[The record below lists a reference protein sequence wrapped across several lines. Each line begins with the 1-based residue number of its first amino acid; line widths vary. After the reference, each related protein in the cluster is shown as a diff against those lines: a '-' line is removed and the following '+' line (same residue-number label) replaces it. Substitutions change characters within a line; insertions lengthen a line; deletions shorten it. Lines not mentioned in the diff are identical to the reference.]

1 MSGRLSVGQPS
12 RFHGVRPAHSS
23 ASSRSRTSRKMKP
36 PSCSLVSMNGP
47 SVTWRPS
54 PPTRMVVAACDP
66 SSPSQA
72 ISTPAAPA
80 ASPKAA
86 QPSNVAWISSGDE
99 LRSTFSSPYNV
110 SSTFMTAPPS
120 VRLSDHAEDER
131 GARDRQRLRANFDA
145 HRARQGAAEDLQ
157 VVAEAHRQRAVE
169 GLALEHL
176 ELVAQRHAPLRQ
188 VAQHGRVGVRDAN

>member
-1 MSGRLSVGQPS
+1 MN
-12 RFHGVRPAHSS
+12 
-23 ASSRSRTSRKMKP
+23 P

-54 PPTRMVVAACDP
+54 PATRIVVAACEP
-66 SSPSQA
+66 SSPSHA

-120 VRLSDHAEDER
+120 VRPSDHAEDDR
-131 GARDRQRLRANFDA
+131 GASDRQRLRANFHA
-145 HRARQGAAEDLQ
+145 HRARQRPTEDVQ
-157 VVAEAHRQRAVE
+157 PVAEAHRQRAVE
-169 GLALEHL
+169 RLTLEHL
-176 ELVAQRHAPLRQ
+176 ELVAERHAPLRQ
-188 VAQHGRVGVRDAN
+188 